1 MIKINLKID
10 LSYNKQSNSK
20 KNHLAK
26 KEGGTLA
33 GRLVASI
40 DTVRQLFLSLI
51 FNCVS
56 QILNIK
62 TSCCNG
68 ISIQKWLVLF
78 RKNWFNLLY
87 STSLSNICS
96 NCLSSLTCG
105 VCFLN
110 FLHLL
115 CFYTWMIPHIR
126 RTAIKLYKNKKLLS
140 IIHEKS

>member
-87 STSLSNICS
+87 STSLLNICS
-96 NCLSSLTCG
+96 NCLSSLTCLFFKFPPSLMLLYLDDSSYTKD
-105 VCFLN
+105 CNKTLTKTRN
-110 FLHLL
+110 F
-115 CFYTWMIPHIR
+115 FQ
-126 RTAIKLYKNKKLLS
+126 
-140 IIHEKS
+140 

>member
-126 RTAIKLYKNKKLLS
+126 RTAIKLLQKQETSFNNS
-140 IIHEKS
+140 